1 MRFPVIPTIVVA
13 AAVATMVALGFW
25 QLARKDEKEAMIARY
40 EQAQSLSSEVPFPRS
55 EEDFPDALYRHSRVT
70 CDRVVASR
78 TTSGSSPDGASGL
91 AQVVTRELDGGG
103 STEIALGLSADPR
116 PVVWSGGEVA
126 GIIGAAGKGVRLVA
140 SPPLAGLAPMA
151 APDPKDLP
159 NNHLAYAVQWF
170 FFALTALVIYVL
182 ALRRRGS
189 AARD

>member
-40 EQAQSLSSEVPFPRS
+40 EQAQSMSSEVPFPRS
-55 EEDFPDALYRHSRVT
+55 EEDFPDALYRHSRVI

-91 AQVVTRELDGGG
+91 AQVVTCELDGGG

-126 GIIGAAGKGVRLVA
+126 GIVGAAGKGVRLVA